1 MKTNDLKM
9 TETEQYFNL
18 VEMTKGDTQLRTIA
32 VIFET
37 NIRNPISKRDI
48 EKEYTARTMA
58 ANLTFPITFTSVEH
72 LIESLDYA
80 PGDVQRQLR
89 TFHVKFKRY
98 GLVRKENPTN
108 KPPGLS
114 SLNRD
119 KLVTLCLKY
128 NIDTVDG
135 VTKKK
140 LTKDELKKQIK
151 NCDLYQEELD
161 TYEND
166 NILYIWNPKK
176 KSELDT
182 IVRPALRN
190 IFKSDLERDAFV
202 QSKEDK
208 CELCGISSKEERLA
222 VDHWRAHSVYN
233 VDEQG
238 IAVLLCETCN
248 NIHHNYDASKCIVN
262 NKNNVKYIKN
272 WIKVE
277 KRVREMGYLPN
288 EEDLKTQGENIQ
300 TVIEY
305 YETIQP
311 LAPEFWEGLVEKV
324 KTD

>member
-1 MKTNDLKM
+1 MTTNN
-9 TETEQYFNL
+9 ECFNL
-18 VEMTKGDTQLRTIA
+18 VEMTKEGTQLRTIA
-32 VIFET
+32 VIFEN
-37 NIRNPISKRDI
+37 NIGNPISKRDI

-58 ANLTFPITFTSVEH
+58 AKISFPITFTSMEH
-72 LIESLDYA
+72 LIASLDYA

-119 KLVTLCLKY
+119 KLVALSLKY
-128 NIDTVDG
+128 NMGSVDG
-135 VTKKK
+135 VTNKK
-140 LTKDELKKQIK
+140 LTKDELKKQIQ

-161 TYEND
+161 NYEND

-176 KSELDT
+176 KSDLDT

-190 IFKSDLERDAFV
+190 IFKTDLDRDAFV

-208 CELCGISSKEERLA
+208 CELCEISSKEERLA

-233 VDEQG
+233 IDEQG

-262 NKNNVKYIKN
+262 NKDNIKYIKN
-272 WIKVE
+272 WIKTE
-277 KRVREMGYLPN
+277 KKVREMGYLPN

-300 TVIEY
+300 TVNVY
-305 YETIQP
+305 YETMHP
-311 LAPEFWEGLVEKV
+311 LPPEFWEGLA
-324 KTD
+324 

>member
-1 MKTNDLKM
+1 M

-18 VEMTKGDTQLRTIA
+18 VEMTKEGTQLRTIA
-32 VIFET
+32 VIFEN
-37 NIRNPISKRDI
+37 NISNPISKRDI

-58 ANLTFPITFTSVEH
+58 SKISFPLTFTSMEH
-72 LIESLDYA
+72 LIASLDYA

-89 TFHVKFKRY
+89 TFHDKFKRY
-98 GLVRKENPTN
+98 GLVRE
-108 KPPGLS
+108 GEGDS
-114 SLNRD
+114 
-119 KLVTLCLKY
+119 
-128 NIDTVDG
+128 
-135 VTKKK
+135 
-140 LTKDELKKQIK
+140 IK
-151 NCDLYQEELD
+151 
-161 TYEND
+161 
-166 NILYIWNPKK
+166 YIWTPKK

-190 IFKSDLERDAFV
+190 IFKTDLERDAFV

-208 CELCGISSKEERLA
+208 CELCEISSKEERLA

-238 IAVLLCETCN
+238 IAVLLCEKCN

-262 NKNNVKYIKN
+262 NKDNIKYIKN
-272 WIKVE
+272 WIKTE
-277 KRVREMGYLPN
+277 KKVREMGYLPN

-300 TVIEY
+300 KVNEY
-305 YETIQP
+305 YETMHP

>member
-1 MKTNDLKM
+1 M
-9 TETEQYFNL
+9 TSNNECFNL
-18 VEMTKGDTQLRTIA
+18 VEMTKEGTQLRTIA
-32 VIFET
+32 VIFEN
-37 NIRNPISKRDI
+37 NISNPISKRDI

-58 ANLTFPITFTSVEH
+58 TKITFPVTFTSMEELVAT
-72 LIESLDYA
+72 LDYA

-89 TFHVKFKRY
+89 TFHDKFKRY
-98 GLVRKENPTN
+98 GLVREGEGET
-108 KPPGLS
+108 
-114 SLNRD
+114 
-119 KLVTLCLKY
+119 
-128 NIDTVDG
+128 
-135 VTKKK
+135 
-140 LTKDELKKQIK
+140 IK
-151 NCDLYQEELD
+151 
-161 TYEND
+161 
-166 NILYIWNPKK
+166 YIWTPKK
-176 KSELDT
+176 KSDLDT
-182 IVRPALRN
+182 IIRPALRN

-262 NKNNVKYIKN
+262 NKNNIKYIKN

-311 LAPEFWEGLVEKV
+311 LAPEFWEGLSEKV

>member
-1 MKTNDLKM
+1 M
-9 TETEQYFNL
+9 TANNEYFNL
-18 VEMTKGDTQLRTIA
+18 VEMTKEGTQLRTIA
-32 VIFET
+32 VIFEN
-37 NIRNPISKRDI
+37 NISNPISKRDI
-48 EKEYTARTMA
+48 EKEYTTRTMA
-58 ANLTFPITFTSVEH
+58 ANVTFPVTFTSVEH

-119 KLVTLCLKY
+119 KLVALCLKY
-128 NIDTVDG
+128 NIDTVVDVFTKKNG

-140 LTKDELKKQIK
+140 LTKDELKKQIQ

-161 TYEND
+161 NYEND
-166 NILYIWNPKK
+166 NILYIWTPKK

-208 CELCGISSKEERLA
+208 CELCEISSKEERLA

-233 VDEQG
+233 IDEQG

-272 WIKVE
+272 WIKTE
-277 KRVREMGYLPN
+277 KKVREMGYLPN

-300 TVIEY
+300 KVIEY

-311 LAPEFWEGLVEKV
+311 LAPEFWEGLVDKM